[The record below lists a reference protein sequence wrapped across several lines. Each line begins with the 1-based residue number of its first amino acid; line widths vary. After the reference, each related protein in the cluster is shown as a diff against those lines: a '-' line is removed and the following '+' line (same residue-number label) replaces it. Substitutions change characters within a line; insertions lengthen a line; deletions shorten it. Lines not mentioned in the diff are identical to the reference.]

1 MSLTTKVLLG
11 LVAGFSLGLLLAS
24 SANPQLHSLPGII
37 EPIGTVWINAIRMTV
52 IPLVVSS
59 IIAGILAVPDLK
71 TLGRIGWKMIALF
84 FGIVLSAATF
94 AVLAAPLVLGMFTI
108 DPAASEVL
116 RASAGATAGT
126 DKIPGVMQWITELVP
141 VNPVQAA
148 ATGAMLPLIVFSVA
162 FGIGAATIAP
172 ELRRSV
178 ATGAR
183 AVSETMLALVR
194 WILALAP
201 IGVFALSVGLAARLG
216 LSAAGAV
223 IYYVLGVSALC
234 AIWVGVLYLIAAFF
248 SRYSLKAFGSAAAPA
263 QAVAFSSRSSLA
275 ALPAMVEQSE
285 QKLKSPIAVTSFV
298 LPLAASVFRAG
309 SAIALPTGVLFIA
322 KLYGVEIGPAALA
335 TIALTSAL
343 LTFSIPGIPGGSIL
357 IMAPVLAAV
366 GLPVQGIGI
375 LLGVDTI
382 PDMFRTTANVTG
394 HMTAAAILSGHDE
407 RNDAATS

>member
-1 MSLTTKVLLG
+1 VSLTTKVLIG
-11 LVAGFSLGLLLAS
+11 LVAGFALGLLLTS
-24 SANPQLHSLPGII
+24 SGVPQLHSLPAII
-37 EPIGTVWINAIRMTV
+37 EPIGTLWINAIRMTV

-71 TLGRIGWKMIALF
+71 TLGNIGWRMIGLF
-84 FGIVLSAATF
+84 FVVVLASATF
-94 AVLAAPLVLGMFTI
+94 AIVGAPIVLGLFSI
-108 DPAASEVL
+108 DPAASEAI
-116 RASAGATAGT
+116 RASAGVVANT
-126 DKIPGVMQWITELVP
+126 DKIPGAMQWFTELVP
-141 VNPVQAA
+141 VNPVQSAA
-148 ATGAMLPLIVFSVA
+148 NGAMLPLIVFSVA
-162 FGIGAATIAP
+162 FGIAAATLERTHRDPIA
-172 ELRRSV
+172 V
-178 ATGAR
+178 GAR
-183 AVSETMLALVR
+183 AVSETMLAMVR

-223 IYYVLGVSALC
+223 IYYVVCVSSLC
-234 AIWVGVLYLIAAFF
+234 AVWMAVLHIAASIF
-248 SRYSLKAFGSAAAPA
+248 SRYSLREFSSAAAPP

-285 QKLKSPIAVTSFV
+285 QKLRSPVAVTSFM

-322 KLYGVEIGPAALA
+322 KLYGVSVGPGALA
-335 TIALTSAL
+335 TVGLTSAL
-343 LTFSIPGIPGGSIL
+343 LTFSVPGIPGGSIL

-382 PDMFRTTANVTG
+382 PDMFRTTTNVTG
-394 HMTAAAILSGHDE
+394 DMAAAAILSGAKD
-407 RNDAATS
+407 NVQTQTA

>member
-1 MSLTTKVLLG
+1 MSLTTKVLIGLIAGFAIG
-11 LVAGFSLGLLLAS
+11 LVLAGS
-24 SANPQLHSLPGII
+24 SNLQLQSLPGVI

-84 FGIVLSAATF
+84 FLIVLSAATF
-94 AVLAAPLVLGMFTI
+94 AVIAAPIVLGMFTI
-108 DPAASEVL
+108 DPAASAAI
-116 RASAGATAGT
+116 RASAGTITGT

-148 ATGAMLPLIVFSVA
+148 ASGAMLPLIVFSVA
-162 FGIGAATIAP
+162 FGVAAATVSS
-172 ELRRSV
+172 ELRRSI
-178 ATGAR
+178 ATATR

-234 AIWVGVLYLIAAFF
+234 VVWMGVLYITASIF
-248 SRYSLKAFGSAAAPA
+248 SKYSLRQFGSAAAPP

-275 ALPAMVEQSE
+275 SLPAMVEQSE
-285 QKLKSPIAVTSFV
+285 QKLRSPIAVTSFV

-322 KLYGVEIGPAALA
+322 KLYGVPIGPGALA

-343 LTFSIPGIPGGSIL
+343 LTFSVPGIPGGSIL

-382 PDMFRTTANVTG
+382 PDMFRTTTNVTG
-394 HMTAAAILSGHDE
+394 HMTAAAILSGKE
-407 RNDAATS
+407 NEPDAQTI

>member
-1 MSLTTKVLLG
+1 MSLTTKVLIG
-11 LVAGFSLGLLLAS
+11 LVAGFAIGLLLAAS
-24 SANPQLHSLPGII
+24 SNLQLQTLPAII

-71 TLGRIGWKMIALF
+71 TLGQIGWKMIALF
-84 FGIVLSAATF
+84 FVIVLSASTF
-94 AVLAAPLVLGMFTI
+94 AVLAAPVVLGMFTI
-108 DPAASEVL
+108 DPAASAAI
-116 RASAGATAGT
+116 RASAGAAAGA

-148 ATGAMLPLIVFSVA
+148 ASGAMLPLIVFSVA
-162 FGIGAATIAP
+162 FGIGAATISA
-172 ELRRSV
+172 ELRQTIAV
-178 ATGAR
+178 GAR
-183 AVSETMLALVR
+183 AISETMLAVVR

-234 AIWVGVLYLIAAFF
+234 AIWMGVLHIAAALF
-248 SRYSLKAFGSAAAPA
+248 SRYSIREFGSAAAPP

-275 ALPAMVEQSE
+275 SLPAMVQQSE
-285 QKLKSPIAVTSFV
+285 RKLNSPVTVTSFV

-322 KLYGVEIGPAALA
+322 KLYGVPIGPGGLA

-343 LTFSIPGIPGGSIL
+343 LTFSVPGIPGGSIL

-382 PDMFRTTANVTG
+382 PDMFRTTTNVTG
-394 HMTAAAILSGHDE
+394 DMTAAAILSGSKKGDYE
-407 RNDAATS
+407 KQN

>member
-1 MSLTTKVLLG
+1 M
-11 LVAGFSLGLLLAS
+11 LA
-24 SANPQLHSLPGII
+24 ANGNPQIQSLPRII
-37 EPIGTVWINAIRMTV
+37 EPVGTVWINAIRMTV

-84 FGIVLSAATF
+84 FAIVLSAAIF

-108 DPAASEVL
+108 DPAASEAI

-141 VNPVQAA
+141 VNPIQSAA
-148 ATGAMLPLIVFSVA
+148 SGAMLPLIVFSVA
-162 FGIGAATIAP
+162 FGIAAATIAP

-178 ATGAR
+178 ATGTR

-234 AIWVGVLYLIAAFF
+234 AVWIGVLYLAASFF
-248 SRYSLKAFGSAAAPA
+248 SRYSLREFGSAAAPP

-285 QKLKSPIAVTSFV
+285 QKLKSPVAVTSFV

-382 PDMFRTTANVTG
+382 PDMFRTTTNVTG
-394 HMTAAAILSGHDE
+394 HMAAAAILSDQGE
-407 RNDAATS
+407 RNDATTN

>member
-1 MSLTTKVLLG
+1 MSLTTKVLIG
-11 LVAGFSLGLLLAS
+11 LVAGFALGLFLAAS
-24 SANPQLHSLPGII
+24 SSPQLQSLPGIV

-71 TLGRIGWKMIALF
+71 TLGQVGWRMIALF
-84 FGIVLSAATF
+84 FAIVLSAATF
-94 AVLAAPLVLGMFTI
+94 AVLAAPLVLNMFSI
-108 DPAASEVL
+108 DPAASEAI

-162 FGIGAATIAP
+162 FGVAAATLNA
-172 ELRRSV
+172 EHRRAI
-178 ATGAR
+178 ATGTR

-216 LSAAGAV
+216 ISAAGAV
-223 IYYVLGVSALC
+223 IYYVLGVSGLC
-234 AIWVGVLYLIAAFF
+234 VVWMGVLYIAASVF
-248 SRYSLKAFGSAAAPA
+248 SRYSLKQFGSAAAPP

-275 ALPAMVEQSE
+275 SLPAMVEQSE
-285 QKLKSPIAVTSFV
+285 NKLHSPIAVTSFV

-322 KLYGVEIGPAALA
+322 KLYGVPIGPGALA

-343 LTFSIPGIPGGSIL
+343 LTFSVPGIPGGSIL

-382 PDMFRTTANVTG
+382 PDMFRTTTNVTG
-394 HMTAAAILSGHDE
+394 HMTAAAILSGP
-407 RNDAATS
+407 NKDADAKNN

>member
-1 MSLTTKVLLG
+1 MSLTTKVLIG
-11 LVAGFSLGLLLAS
+11 LVAGFALGLVFMAS
-24 SANPQLHSLPGII
+24 GVPQLQALPGVV
-37 EPIGTVWINAIRMTV
+37 EPLGTVWINAIRMTV

-59 IIAGILAVPDLK
+59 IIAGILAVPDLR
-71 TLGRIGWKMIALF
+71 TIGAVGWRMIGLF
-84 FGIVLSAATF
+84 FLIVIGAAAFAVIGAPIVLGTF
-94 AVLAAPLVLGMFTI
+94 SI
-108 DPAASEVL
+108 DPAASETI
-116 RASAGATAGT
+116 RASAGVVANT

-148 ATGAMLPLIVFSVA
+148 ANGAMLPLIVFSVA
-162 FGIGAATIAP
+162 FGIAAATLAPVHRDPIA
-172 ELRRSV
+172 LGS
-178 ATGAR
+178 R
-183 AVSETMLALVR
+183 AVSETMLAMVK

-201 IGVFALSVGLAARLG
+201 YGVFALSIGLAARLG

-223 IYYVLGVSALC
+223 IYYIVCVSGLC
-234 AIWVGVLYLIAAFF
+234 AVWVGVLHIAASIF
-248 SRYSLKAFGSAAAPA
+248 SRYSLREFSSAAAPA

-275 ALPAMVEQSE
+275 SLPAMVEQSE
-285 QKLKSPIAVTSFV
+285 HKLRSPIAVTSFM

-322 KLYGVEIGPAALA
+322 KLYGIQIGPGGLA

-343 LTFSIPGIPGGSIL
+343 LTFSVPGIPGGSIL

-382 PDMFRTTANVTG
+382 PDMFRTTTNVTG
-394 HMTAAAILSGHDE
+394 DMAAAAILSGAKNED
-407 RNDAATS
+407 DAQPV

>member
-1 MSLTTKVLLG
+1 VSLTTKVLLG
-11 LVAGFSLGLLLAS
+11 LVAGFALGLLLAGS
-24 SANPQLHSLPGII
+24 GVPQLHALPGII

-71 TLGRIGWKMIALF
+71 TIGNVGRRMIGLFLIIVFAAATYAVIAAP
-84 FGIVLSAATF
+84 IVLSWF
-94 AVLAAPLVLGMFTI
+94 SI
-108 DPAASEVL
+108 DPAASAAI
-116 RASAGATAGT
+116 RASAGAPVAT

-148 ATGAMLPLIVFSVA
+148 ANGAMLPLIVFSVA
-162 FGIGAATIAP
+162 FGIAAATLQRVHRDAI
-172 ELRRSV
+172 EV
-178 ATGAR
+178 GAR
-183 AVSETMLALVR
+183 AVSETMLAMVR

-223 IYYVLGVSALC
+223 IYYVICVSGLC
-234 AIWVGVLYLIAAFF
+234 AVWMGVLHIVAAVF
-248 SRYSLKAFGSAAAPA
+248 SRYSLREFSSAAAPP

-275 ALPAMVEQSE
+275 SLPAMVEQSE
-285 QKLKSPIAVTSFV
+285 QKLRSPIAITSFM

-322 KLYGVEIGPAALA
+322 KLYGVSVGPGALA
-335 TIALTSAL
+335 TVAVTSAL
-343 LTFSIPGIPGGSIL
+343 LTFSVPGIPGGSIL

-382 PDMFRTTANVTG
+382 PDMFRTTTNVTG
-394 HMTAAAILSGHDE
+394 DMTAAAILSGAKNE
-407 RNDAATS
+407 PSPETA